1 MTVFQAKD
9 GVRFIC
15 LATPMYLHDRAGNL
29 ASLLYKAEMTSV
41 CLSVR
46 PVDISAV
53 SAWIDVGLALPDSY
67 VLWHIQVCFKKFV
80 SAISIYLL
88 YKAEMTSVRLSVC
101 LTVTSIAQWFLRGST
116 WDLVCVQLWSLACE
130 CMFK

>member
-9 GVRFIC
+9 GLRFIC
-15 LATPMYLHDRAGNL
+15 LGTPMYLHDRAGKL

-41 CLSVR
+41 R
-46 PVDISAV
+46 
-53 SAWIDVGLALPDSY
+53 
-67 VLWHIQVCFKKFV
+67 
-80 SAISIYLL
+80 
-88 YKAEMTSVRLSVC
+88 
-101 LTVTSIAQWFLRGST
+101 LTVTSIAQWFLHGLT